1 MLSALAPVDGSAVD
15 SGAAPG
21 EFPFSAPVQR
31 AFARVAEFA
40 ECGAVPFGIF
50 EHRWHSSGIFAGVLF
65 PLVFLI
71 LFGG

>member
-1 MLSALAPVDGSAVD
+1 MLSALALVDGSAAH
-15 SGAAPG
+15 SRAAAG
-21 EFPFSAPVQR
+21 EFPFSAALQR
-31 AFARVAEFA
+31 DFARVAEFA